1 MAPESSDRDEHLTP
15 EELLTD
21 PLYVKQH
28 AETYRLAAQ
37 VLASQIHNLSDND
50 FGEFY
55 ALYSAEVVRLRAK
68 YPNYNKVATL
78 RGLVNGGYDAWTA
91 VDFPGDDAILGP
103 NLNSLESKLRV
114 KFPAA
119 FPPDLPAFVPPSGD
133 AVQS

>member
-1 MAPESSDRDEHLTP
+1 MALEDPDQSALPTQ
-15 EELLTD
+15 ELLKD

-28 AETYRLAAQ
+28 AETFRLAAQ

-55 ALYSAEVVRLRAK
+55 ALYSAEVARLRAK

-78 RGLVNGGYDAWTA
+78 RGLVNGGTDAWTA

-103 NLNSLESKLRV
+103 NPNSVESKLRA
-114 KFPAA
+114 KFPTA
-119 FPPDLPAFVPPSGD
+119 FPPDLPAFVLPTE
-133 AVQS
+133 